1 MLTTM
6 KRSPVFIVLLYVS
19 VLFTL
24 ELNTAKS
31 HASEPPSEVQLWRAL
46 KTGAAIA
53 LMRHALAPGTGDPS
67 NFVLNDCRTQRN
79 LSDKGREQATAI
91 GNQFRSHGIR
101 NAAVF
106 TSEWC
111 RCRETAKLLGFSK
124 TRPLKTLNSF
134 FQHFERAEPQT
145 EELKS
150 WLISYRSNIPM
161 VLVTHQVNIT
171 ALTGVFP
178 RSGEI
183 VVVQRLADGR
193 FAVLGSL

>member
-1 MLTTM
+1 M
-6 KRSPVFIVLLYVS
+6 KRSPVFIILLHASVLL
-19 VLFTL
+19 TMQ
-24 ELNTAKS
+24 LNTAKS
-31 HASEPPSEVQLWRAL
+31 HASDPPSEAQLWRAL
-46 KTGAAIA
+46 ETGAAIA
-53 LMRHALAPGTGDPS
+53 LMRHALAPGIGDPP
-67 NFVLNDCRTQRN
+67 NFVIDDCRTQRN
-79 LSDKGREQATAI
+79 LSNNGRKQATAI
-91 GNQFRSHGIR
+91 GNRFRSHGIR
-101 NAAVF
+101 NAEVF

-111 RCRETAKLLGFSK
+111 RCRETAKLLKFSK
-124 TRPLKTLNSF
+124 IRPLKMLNSF

-150 WLISYRSNIPM
+150 WLISYRSNKPM

-193 FAVLGSL
+193 FAILGSL

>member
-1 MLTTM
+1 M
-6 KRSPVFIVLLYVS
+6 KRSPVFIILLYASVLL
-19 VLFTL
+19 TMQ
-24 ELNTAKS
+24 LNTAKS
-31 HASEPPSEVQLWRAL
+31 HASDPPSEAQLWRAL

-53 LMRHALAPGTGDPS
+53 LMRHALAPGTGDPP
-67 NFVLNDCRTQRN
+67 NFVIDDCRTQRN
-79 LSDKGREQATAI
+79 LSNNGRKQATAI
-91 GNQFRSHGIR
+91 GNRFRSHGIR
-101 NAAVF
+101 NAEVF

-111 RCRETAKLLGFSK
+111 RCRETAELLKFSK
-124 TRPLKTLNSF
+124 IRPLKMLNSF

-150 WLISYRSNIPM
+150 WLIAHQSNTPT

-171 ALTGVFP
+171 ALTGIFP

-183 VVVQRLADGR
+183 IVVRRRADGR

>member
-1 MLTTM
+1 M
-6 KRSPVFIVLLYVS
+6 KRSPVFIILLYASVLL
-19 VLFTL
+19 TMQ
-24 ELNTAKS
+24 LNTAKS
-31 HASEPPSEVQLWRAL
+31 HASDPPSEAQLWRAL
-46 KTGAAIA
+46 ETGAAIA
-53 LMRHALAPGTGDPS
+53 LMRHALAPGTGDPP
-67 NFVLNDCRTQRN
+67 NFVIDDCRTQRN
-79 LSDKGREQATAI
+79 LSNNGRKQATAI
-91 GNQFRSHGIR
+91 GNRFRSHGIR
-101 NAAVF
+101 NAEVF

-111 RCRETAKLLGFSK
+111 RCRETAKLLKFSK
-124 TRPLKTLNSF
+124 IRPLKMLNSF

-150 WLISYRSNIPM
+150 WLISYRSNKPM

-193 FAVLGSL
+193 FAILGSL

>member
-1 MLTTM
+1 M
-6 KRSPVFIVLLYVS
+6 KRSPVFIILLYASVLL
-19 VLFTL
+19 TMQ
-24 ELNTAKS
+24 LNTAKS
-31 HASEPPSEVQLWRAL
+31 HASDPPSEAQLWRAL
-46 KTGAAIA
+46 ETGAAIA
-53 LMRHALAPGTGDPS
+53 LMRHALAPGTGDPP
-67 NFVLNDCRTQRN
+67 NFVIDDCRTQRN
-79 LSDKGREQATAI
+79 LSNNGRKQATAI
-91 GNQFRSHGIR
+91 GNRFRSHGIR
-101 NAAVF
+101 NAEVF

-111 RCRETAKLLGFSK
+111 RCRETAKLLKFSK
-124 TRPLKTLNSF
+124 IRPLKMLNSF

-150 WLISYRSNIPM
+150 WLISYRSNKPM

-183 VVVQRLADGR
+183 VVVQRLTDGR

>member
-1 MLTTM
+1 M
-6 KRSPVFIVLLYVS
+6 KRSPVFIILLYASVLL
-19 VLFTL
+19 TMQ
-24 ELNTAKS
+24 LNTAKS
-31 HASEPPSEVQLWRAL
+31 HASDPPSKAQLWRAL

-53 LMRHALAPGTGDPS
+53 LMRHALAPGTGDPP
-67 NFVLNDCRTQRN
+67 NFVIDDCRTQRN
-79 LSDKGREQATAI
+79 LSNNGRKQATAI
-91 GNQFRSHGIR
+91 GNRFRSHGIR
-101 NAAVF
+101 NAEVF

-111 RCRETAKLLGFSK
+111 RCRETAKLLKFSK
-124 TRPLKTLNSF
+124 IRPLKMLNSF